1 MRLSLFS
8 VLPSLAA
15 VMAAYGQS
23 PDHWTLAE
31 KEQFLT
37 HATIVSEEPI
47 SKGITKPKKA
57 MLTDGHR
64 THAAHIQT
72 VDIYMPLFKGVDGSE
87 ERDFKDTWKFNVA
100 AYRLAKLLGI
110 TNMVPVSVARVVDG
124 KPAAVTWWVDN
135 LLMDE
140 RERVNKNI
148 SPPDPVRWRDEMDT
162 VRTFDQLIYNVD
174 RSQDNLL
181 ISSDWTAWM
190 IDHTRAFRKWQELRN
205 SAMITTCNAE
215 LFRALKNLTRAALDR
230 ELSPYLTDEEISGL
244 LARRDLIVALLAAH
258 SSPQRS
264 QNEPAAYRSARLA
277 RGASQGTR

>member
-1 MRLSLFS
+1 MRLFS
-8 VLPSLAA
+8 VFLSVIAA
-15 VMAAYGQS
+15 SATYAQS
-23 PDHWTLAE
+23 PGHWTLAE

-57 MLTDGHR
+57 ILTDGRR

-72 VDIYMPLFKGVDGSE
+72 IDIYMPLFKGVDGSE
-87 ERDFKDTWKFNVA
+87 ERDFKDSWKFNVA

-110 TNMVPVSVARVVDG
+110 TSMVPVSVARVVDG

-140 RERVNKNI
+140 RERVNKDI
-148 SPPDPVRWRDEMDT
+148 SPPDPVRWRDEMDP

-190 IDHTRAFRKWQELRN
+190 IDHTRAFRKWHELRN
-205 SAMITTCNAE
+205 PAMITICNPD
-215 LFRALKNLTRAALDR
+215 LFRALKDLSRGALER
-230 ELSPYLTDEEISGL
+230 ELSPYLTEEEISGL
-244 LARRDLIVALLAAH
+244 LARRDLIVALLVTH
-258 SSPQRS
+258 NTPQTSRN
-264 QNEPAAYRSARLA
+264 QPAAYRSARLA
-277 RGASQGTR
+277 WGASQGIR